1 MQQTPKLEII
11 DIACERGDHRLFSGL
26 SFTLSAGELMQ
37 VQGANGSGKTT
48 LLRTLCGFVQPVQ
61 GKVLW
66 RGQDIRDW
74 DDAYHAEM
82 CYLGH
87 LNALKDE
94 LNALENLQMSAGLGG
109 YTVTEQQAIAAL
121 RRMGLQRR
129 EHLPVRV
136 LSQGQRRRVA
146 LARLLIEDAHLWI
159 LDEPLAALDVGA
171 VGLMQEL
178 IGEHLAKGGMTI
190 FTTHQPLQVAGVQTR
205 QLALS

>member
-1 MQQTPKLEII
+1 MRQAPKLEVT
-11 DIACERGDHRLFSGL
+11 DLACERGDHRLFSGL
-26 SFTLSAGELMQ
+26 NFTISPGELMQ

-48 LLRTLCGFVQPVQ
+48 LLRALCGFVQPVQ
-61 GKVLW
+61 GSVHW
-66 RGQDIRDW
+66 CGQDISEW
-74 DDAYHAEM
+74 DDAYHADM

-87 LNALKDE
+87 LNAIKDE
-94 LNALENLQMSAGLGG
+94 LSALENLQMSAGLAG
-109 YTVTEQQAIAAL
+109 YTVNDQQAVAAL

-146 LARLLIEDAHLWI
+146 LARLLIGDAHLWI
-159 LDEPLAALDVGA
+159 LDEPLTALDIGA

-178 IGEHLAKGGMTI
+178 IAEHLSNGGMTI